1 MAMTLDNIKVL
12 LSLTED
18 DSQDEILAILLL
30 NASRMICVYLGIDEL
45 PSTLD
50 FVAEDMAIVKYRKL
64 GAEGIKQEKIDVLST
79 TYVTNDLEPYKAI
92 LNQYKDNNSL
102 GGKRLRM
109 L

>member
-1 MAMTLDNIKVL
+1 MTLNNIKVL

-18 DSQDEILAILLL
+18 DSQDEILAILLG
-30 NASRMICVYLGIDEL
+30 NAASTICVYLGTEEL
-45 PSTLD
+45 PSNLE
-50 FVAEDMAIVKYRKL
+50 FVAEDMAVVKYRKL

-79 TYVTNDLEPYKAI
+79 TYITNDLDPYKAI

>member
-1 MAMTLDNIKVL
+1 MV
-12 LSLTED
+12 
-18 DSQDEILAILLL
+18 
-30 NASRMICVYLGIDEL
+30 CVYLGVEEL
-45 PSTLD
+45 PSSLE
-50 FVAEDMAIVKYRKL
+50 FVAEDMAIIKYRKL

-79 TYVTNDLEPYKAI
+79 TYVVNDLDPYKAV

>member
-1 MAMTLDNIKVL
+1 MTLDNIKVL

-18 DSQDEILAILLL
+18 NSQDEILAILLL
-30 NASRMICVYLGIDEL
+30 NASKMICVYLGIEEL
-45 PSTLD
+45 PSTLE
-50 FVAEDMAIVKYRKL
+50 FVAEDMAIIKYRKL

-79 TYVTNDLEPYKAI
+79 TYVTNDLDPYKDI

>member
-18 DSQDEILAILLL
+18 DSQDEILAILLT
-30 NASRMICVYLGIDEL
+30 NASNMICVYLGVNEIPFNLE
-45 PSTLD
+45 
-50 FVAEDMAIVKYRKL
+50 FVAEDMAVAKYRKL
-64 GAEGIKQEKIDVLST
+64 GAEGIKQEKIDVIST
-79 TYVTNDLEPYKAI
+79 TYVTNDLDPYRAI

>member
-1 MAMTLDNIKVL
+1 MTMTLDNIKVL

-18 DSQDEILAILLL
+18 DSQDEILSVLLL
-30 NASRMICVYLGIDEL
+30 NASKMVCVFLGVEDL
-45 PSTLD
+45 PKTLE
-50 FVAEDMAIVKYRKL
+50 FVVEDMTIAKYRKL

-79 TYVTNDLEPYKAI
+79 TYVTNDLDPYKAI
-92 LNQYKDNNSL
+92 LIQYKDNNSL

>member
-1 MAMTLDNIKVL
+1 MTLDNIKVL

-18 DSQDEILAILLL
+18 DSQDEILAILLT
-30 NASRMICVYLGIDEL
+30 NASRMVCVYLGVDEL
-45 PSTLD
+45 PGPLD
-50 FVAEDMAIVKYRKL
+50 FVAEDMAVVKYRKL
-64 GAEGIKQEKIDVLST
+64 GAEGIRQEKIDVIST
-79 TYVTNDLEPYKAI
+79 TYVVNDLDPYKAI

>member
-1 MAMTLDNIKVL
+1 MTLDNIKVL

-18 DSQDEILAILLL
+18 NSQDEILAILLL
-30 NASRMICVYLGIDEL
+30 NASKMICVYLGIEEL
-45 PSTLD
+45 PSTLE
-50 FVAEDMAIVKYRKL
+50 FVAEDMAIIKYRKL

-79 TYVTNDLEPYKAI
+79 TYITNDLDPYKAI

>member
-1 MAMTLDNIKVL
+1 MLMTLDNIKVL

-30 NASRMICVYLGIDEL
+30 NASKMVCVYLGVEEL
-45 PSTLD
+45 PSSLE
-50 FVAEDMAIVKYRKL
+50 FVAEDMAIIKYRKL

-79 TYVTNDLEPYKAI
+79 TYVVNDLDPYKAI

>member
-1 MAMTLDNIKVL
+1 MTLDNIKTL

-30 NASRMICVYLGIDEL
+30 NASRMVCVYLGVEEL
-45 PSTLD
+45 PTALE
-50 FVAEDMAIVKYRKL
+50 FVTEDMAVMKYRKL
-64 GAEGIKQEKIDVLST
+64 GAEGVRQEKIDVLST
-79 TYVTNDLEPYKAI
+79 TYVTNDLNPFKDI
-92 LNQYKDNNSL
+92 LNQYKDNSL

>member
-1 MAMTLDNIKVL
+1 MTLDNIKVL

-18 DSQDEILAILLL
+18 NSQDEILAILLL
-30 NASRMICVYLGIDEL
+30 NASKMICVYLGIEEL
-45 PSTLD
+45 PSTLE
-50 FVAEDMAIVKYRKL
+50 FVAEDMAIIKYRKL

-79 TYVTNDLEPYKAI
+79 TYVTNDLDPYKAI